1 MMRPS
6 ASSRG
11 GPELL
16 RLLLCEGE
24 EHYTSE
30 WAASWDAIERVA
42 ARPGSVDPSSPV
54 LTEMRTAA
62 MARVTDMRH
71 ESSSKRAF
79 GANVQVR
86 RQFIVQKLSRVKVG
100 RAALPGPGKPPGAAQ
115 PERAPRSDGVE
126 IHAPGIHLTRERTL
140 GHVALPGSET
150 SPEAAQP
157 ACRPSVF
164 EDSVPQVATRK

>member
-16 RLLLCEGE
+16 RLELLRLLLCEGE
-24 EHYTSE
+24 EHYTNE
-30 WAASWDAIERVA
+30 WVASWDAIERVA
-42 ARPGSVDPSSPV
+42 ARPGSADPSSPV
-54 LTEMRTAA
+54 LTEVRTAA

-86 RQFIVQKLSRVKVG
+86 RQFIVQVRCLR
-100 RAALPGPGKPPGAAQ
+100 
-115 PERAPRSDGVE
+115 
-126 IHAPGIHLTRERTL
+126 RER
-140 GHVALPGSET
+140 PGSEWRYMH
-150 SPEAAQP
+150 P
-157 ACRPSVF
+157 AYISLANAPWG
-164 EDSVPQVATRK
+164 TRH